1 MALVVPYL
9 PLNPLLPR
17 PKGDKD
23 AEEMKKQIP
32 SSNPTTM
39 NDPLRRSDEL
49 TRRGFI
55 ARTASSLLGVGLL
68 PNFLSRQALALDAA
82 KGGTAKN
89 VIYLYMDGGMSHVD
103 TWDPKSGDVMG
114 PTKTIK
120 TSADGVQ
127 LGEYLPLT
135 AKQMHHGV
143 VVRSLT
149 STQGAHEQG
158 NYMMHT
164 SYQLR
169 GTIAHPSMGAWLA
182 HFRGAGNPSLPS
194 SFYVGN
200 ASRHPGAGFFPP
212 ELGPLFVNNPE
223 NGLKDIE
230 LQKGLAKDVQAARMQ
245 LASDL
250 DAEFVR
256 AFGRQRNVD
265 AHAGAYDGAYKMMA
279 SKDIVAFDLTQEKAP
294 LRDAYGRDPFGQGC
308 LLARRLVE
316 RGVRFVEVSLHGWD
330 THAGNFTATPDL
342 CEKLDHGLATL
353 VNDLHE
359 RGMLKD
365 TLVVVATEFGRS
377 PKINRAVG
385 RDHYPKAFSAA
396 LFGGGVKGGSV
407 YGSTDK
413 TGEEVGDEETSIPD
427 FNATIGYA
435 LGLPLAEAVMSPSL
449 RPFKLADNG
458 KPIAAIFA

>member
-1 MALVVPYL
+1 MNL
-9 PLNPLLPR
+9 PFPH
-17 PKGDKD
+17 
-23 AEEMKKQIP
+23 A
-32 SSNPTTM
+32 
-39 NDPLRRSDEL
+39 DEL
-49 TRRGFI
+49 TRRHFI
-55 ARTASSLLGVGLL
+55 ARTARSLLGIGLL
-68 PNFLSRQALALDAA
+68 PNFLSRDALAATAA
-82 KGGTAKN
+82 NGGTAKN

-120 TSADGVQ
+120 TSADGVV
-127 LGEYLPLT
+127 LGEYLPRT
-135 AKQMHHGV
+135 AKQMHHGTI
-143 VVRSLT
+143 VRSLT

-169 GTIAHPSMGAWLA
+169 GTINHPSMGAWLS
-182 HFRGAGNPSLPS
+182 HFRGAGNPTLPGS
-194 SFYVGN
+194 VYVGN

-212 ELGPLFVNNPE
+212 EHSPLFVNNPE

-230 LQKGLAKDVQAARMQ
+230 LQKGLTKDAQTARMQ

-256 AFGRQRNVD
+256 MFGKQRNVA
-265 AHAGAYDGAYKMMA
+265 AHAGAYDGAYRMMA
-279 SKDIVAFDLTQEKAP
+279 SKDIVAFDLAQEKPA

-330 THAGNFTATPDL
+330 THANNFTTTPDL
-342 CEKLDHGLATL
+342 CEKLDAGLATL

-359 RGMLKD
+359 RGMLKE

-377 PKINRAVG
+377 PKINGALG

-396 LFGGGVKGGSV
+396 MFGGGVKGGFAF
-407 YGSTDK
+407 GSTDK
-413 TGEEVGDEETSIPD
+413 KGEDLEDEETKIPD

-435 LGLPLAEAVMSPSL
+435 LGLPLDEVVLSPSG
-449 RPFKLADNG
+449 RPFKVADKG
-458 KPIAAIFA
+458 KPITAVFA